1 MVTNTNAPF
10 GLNLWGAN
18 GPAAPTM
25 AFANP
30 SWLAVYNAAAM
41 FYGDPVKMGADGYV
55 VPWTAGTNAAQLVGI
70 FRGCTYLSTGQGR
83 IISNNYWPGSDVA
96 SGNYVQVLVDPIMR
110 CANSLFLVQALLTP
124 FTQAD
129 IGANCD
135 VSMATAGSTLTGI
148 SGAALDRTTIGTTAT
163 LPFTI
168 MGLYGQNLLGGT
180 TGVDHSDPT
189 ANYNWV
195 IVSSNSGGVAGI

>member
-1 MVTNTNAPF
+1 MANPNSPF
-10 GLNLWGAN
+10 GLSTWGGN

-41 FYGDPVKMGADGYV
+41 YYGDPVKMGSDGYV
-55 VPWTAGTNAAQLVGI
+55 VPWTAGTSVAQLVGI
-70 FRGCTYLSTGQGR
+70 LRGCTYLSTGQGR

-96 SGNYVQVLVDPIMR
+96 SGNYVQLLVDPIMR
-110 CANSLFLVQALLTP
+110 CANSMFLVQATSTV

-135 VSMATAGSTLTGI
+135 VSMGTGSTLTGI
-148 SGAALDRTTIGTTAT
+148 SGASLDRSTIGTTAT
-163 LPFTI
+163 LPFTV

-180 TGVDHSDPT
+180 TGVDHSDP
-189 ANYNWV
+189 AASYNWV
-195 IVSSNSGGVAGI
+195 IVSSNSGAVAGI

>member
-1 MVTNTNAPF
+1 MVTNTNAAF
-10 GLNLWGAN
+10 GFSLWGGN

-25 AFANP
+25 GFANP

-41 FYGDPVKMGADGYV
+41 YYGDPLKMGSDGYV
-55 VPWTAGTNAAQLVGI
+55 VPWTAGTNVAQLVGI

-83 IISNNYWPGSDVA
+83 VISNNYWPGSDVA
-96 SGNYVQVLVDPIMR
+96 SGNYVQLLVDPIMR
-110 CANSLFLVQALLTP
+110 VANSLFLAQATSTV

-129 IGANCD
+129 VGANCD
-135 VSMATAGSTLTGI
+135 VSMGTGSTLTGI
-148 SGAALDRTTIGTTAT
+148 SGATLDRSTIGTTAT

-168 MGLYGQNLLGGT
+168 MGLYGQNLFGGT

-189 ANYNWV
+189 ASYNWV